1 MQNFVQNSRKIP
13 LQKVGDKEMLHK
25 NMVLSKIG
33 EMLLHQGLLT
43 LKEKKDFDRMAQ
55 ERL

>member
-13 LQKVGDKEMLHK
+13 LQKIGDKEMLHK

-43 LKEKKDFDRMAQ
+43 LEEKKDFDRMAQ